1 MISELKLNNFRCFES
16 LTVSLSPNVNFFY
29 GPNGSGKTSILEA
42 LYMCSSGKSFK
53 SSNIKSLISFDKD
66 FLSINAYDSN
76 KGYTLGLVKSRSKPI
91 SIKINNNKTTTSK
104 LIKEFPATAIHNNTF
119 SFANASPDFRRKILD
134 RSLFVSSPVFSDL
147 WFGFYRSLKQRNS
160 SLKKGLHG
168 NLDVWNQKVSKE
180 GSKLDIRRVD
190 FFNESLEEF
199 KQILNRLNPSNISEK
214 LNKISFEFFP
224 GWDKDKDLY
233 ESLVKNEKKDIFTK
247 TTTVGPHKADI
258 KILINE
264 LDAKQILSRG
274 EQKILSILWCCSQN
288 EVLRKKYNID
298 ATLIIDDIKSEL
310 DDSTFEVFLNLL
322 SFLENQVIFSCI
334 DDHFSSKIK
343 PIFKDFKKFHVEQLR

>member
-16 LTVSLSPNVNFFY
+16 STINLSPNINFFY

-66 FLSINAYDSN
+66 FFSINAFDSN
-76 KGYTLGLVKSRSKPI
+76 KGYALGIVKNRSQSI
-91 SIKINNNKTTTSK
+91 SIKINNNKTTTAN

-134 RSLFVSSPVFSDL
+134 RSLFVSSPGFADI
-147 WFGFYRSLKQRNS
+147 WFAFHRSLKQKNS
-160 SLKKGLHG
+160 SLKKGLYE
-168 NLDVWNQKVSKE
+168 NLDVWNQKVSNE
-180 GSKLDIRRVD
+180 GSKLDNKRVN
-190 FFNESLEEF
+190 FFEESLGEF
-199 KQILNRLNPSNISEK
+199 KQILNKLNSSNIVDK
-214 LNKISFEFFP
+214 LKIIDIKFFS
-224 GWDKDKDLY
+224 GWDKDKNLYDLLA
-233 ESLVKNEKKDIFTK
+233 ENEKKDILSK

-258 KILINE
+258 KILINGD
-264 LDAKQILSRG
+264 DAKQILSRG

-288 EVLRKKYNID
+288 EVLRKKYNIK

-310 DDSTFEVFLNLL
+310 DDLTFEAFLNLL
-322 SFLENQVIFSCI
+322 NFLENQVIFSCI
-334 DDHFSSKIK
+334 DDHFSSKINPK
-343 PIFKDFKKFHVEQLR
+343 YKDFKKFHVEQLR